1 MLSTGMARTKQTV
14 VAFCIVVEQPVEGV
28 VHSLQAKDG
37 QPLDPKQSRGGQPLV
52 FDFPVRV
59 APGPPSSGPKL
70 SGDQVRREGPDRR
83 FVYVCIGQLA
93 GDAASPW
100 SRRMKIDIHDV
111 GSALLDR
118 AARSGGIV
126 ETRVAGTGADGTPAG
141 TGADGTPACATLP
154 PTGRR
159 VVARSRAS
167 DRHQAGGVPRSHFST
182 KASQP

>member
-14 VAFCIVVEQPVEGV
+14 VSFRIVVEQPVEGV

-59 APGPPSSGPKL
+59 APGPQSSNSQSSGPKSSGPKL

-111 GSALLDR
+111 GSDLLDR

-126 ETRVAGTGADGTPAG
+126 ETRVAGTGADGTPA
-141 TGADGTPACATLP
+141 CATLP

-159 VVARSRAS
+159 VVAR
-167 DRHQAGGVPRSHFST
+167 
-182 KASQP
+182 